1 MKSLNHVQ
9 ETLLIRVLLYLEILT
24 SEVLMK
30 MMKTVTEAR
39 SEPENINQ
47 SETSIYIGTS
57 IYQQIRSQYVP
68 ESVENRV
75 EEAGVS

>member
-47 SETSIYIGTS
+47 SETSIYIDRHLNISTN
-57 IYQQIRSQYVP
+57 QKPVCT
-68 ESVENRV
+68 
-75 EEAGVS
+75 

>member
-47 SETSIYIGTS
+47 SETSIYIDRHLNISTN
-57 IYQQIRSQYVP
+57 QKAVCT
-68 ESVENRV
+68 
-75 EEAGVS
+75 